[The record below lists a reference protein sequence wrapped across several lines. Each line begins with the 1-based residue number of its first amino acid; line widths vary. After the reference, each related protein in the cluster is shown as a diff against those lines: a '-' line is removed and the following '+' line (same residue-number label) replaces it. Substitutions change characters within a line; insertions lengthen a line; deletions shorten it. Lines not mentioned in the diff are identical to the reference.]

1 LVAQAGNDNAAMGEK
16 VQEPGR
22 TGPKR
27 RRRRKEARP
36 AELIEAGLAEFAEKG
51 FAATR
56 MEDIAT
62 RADVVKGTIYL
73 YFDSKEAL
81 FKEAIRSR
89 IEPAIAN
96 VQGTIESYPGDT
108 ESLLREVFRTLYDK
122 LVEGEARIILR
133 IMIAEGPRIPEIV
146 EFYHRDTV
154 RIAKGMLTTIL
165 KRGIERGE
173 FRSDLPVDQPL
184 IVIGPALA
192 AAVWRMT
199 FDPFDPL
206 DIDAYS
212 AAHADILLK
221 GLLRR
226 S

>member
-1 LVAQAGNDNAAMGEK
+1 MGDK
-16 VQEPGR
+16 GQEPGR

-56 MEDIAT
+56 MEDIAA

-73 YFDSKEAL
+73 YFDNKEAL
-81 FKEAIRSR
+81 FREAIRSR

-96 VQGTIESYPGDT
+96 VQGIIESYPGDT
-108 ESLLREVFRTLYDK
+108 QSLLREVFRTLYDK

-146 EFYHRDTV
+146 EFYHQDTV
-154 RIAKGMLTTIL
+154 RVAKGLLTTIL
-165 KRGIERGE
+165 RRGIERGE
-173 FRSDLPVDQPL
+173 FRADLPVDQPL
-184 IVIGPALA
+184 IVVGPALA

-206 DIDAYS
+206 DVDAYA
-212 AAHADILLK
+212 AAHADIMLN

>member
-1 LVAQAGNDNAAMGEK
+1 MGEK

-154 RIAKGMLTTIL
+154 RVAKGMLTTIL
-165 KRGIERGE
+165 KRGIARGE
-173 FRSDLPVDQPL
+173 FRADLPVDQPL